1 LVENLKAEGSVMAAD
16 IAVAAPTN
24 QLNARTT
31 RVWLVDDDNDL
42 VSLLEERFR
51 SCGWQSRSFD
61 NGDALD
67 EALIDD
73 MPHVLVLDRLL
84 PGKNGTHLLTRI
96 RQQGHRFPV
105 LMLSALGTAD
115 QRIEGLETGADD
127 YLAKPFLW
135 RELQLRL
142 ERLLDYRRELTPQRP
157 PEEIFQINDL
167 LFDPSKQEL
176 KGPSGTTCSLSRGDA
191 SLLSFFCLSPGIAFE
206 REQLCQATGS
216 LVDANS
222 SRSIDVRISKLR
234 KLLNSCKRGSGRMI
248 EAVRGRGY
256 RLEAEVVANPTP

>member
-1 LVENLKAEGSVMAAD
+1 MSPATASSHTAA
-16 IAVAAPTN
+16 
-24 QLNARTT
+24 
-31 RVWLVDDDNDL
+31 RVWVVDDDREL
-42 VSLLEERFR
+42 LALLEERFG
-51 SCGWQSRSFD
+51 SCGWQTRSFED
-61 NGDALD
+61 GAALD
-67 EALIDD
+67 EALSQD

-84 PGKNGTHLLTRI
+84 PGQSGTHLLERL
-96 RQQGHRFPV
+96 RRQGHRFPV

-115 QRIEGLETGADD
+115 ERIEGLETGADD

-157 PEEIFQINDL
+157 PEQIFRINSV
-167 LFDPSKQEL
+167 LFDPGRLEL
-176 KGPSGTTCSLSRGDA
+176 QGPSGAVSNLSRGDA

-216 LVDANS
+216 LVDAQN

-256 RLEAEVVANPTP
+256 RLNAEVQIEPQA

>member
-1 LVENLKAEGSVMAAD
+1 MTRATASQPRPSSHPEA
-16 IAVAAPTN
+16 
-24 QLNARTT
+24 
-31 RVWLVDDDNDL
+31 RVWVVDDDREL
-42 VSLLEERFR
+42 LTLLEERCR
-51 SCGWQSRSFD
+51 GCGWQTRSFED
-61 NGDALD
+61 GSALD
-67 EALIDD
+67 AALHHE

-84 PGKNGTHLLTRI
+84 PGQSGTHLLQRL
-96 RQQGHRFPV
+96 RSQGHRFPV

-115 QRIEGLETGADD
+115 ERIEGLETGADD

-157 PEEIFQINDL
+157 PEQRFRLNTL
-167 LFDPSKQEL
+167 LFDPAKLEL
-176 KGPSGTTCSLSRGDA
+176 VGPMGVAINLSRGDA
-191 SLLSFFCLSPGIAFE
+191 SLLSFLCLSPGIAFE

-222 SRSIDVRISKLR
+222 SRSVDVRISKLR
-234 KLLNSCKRGSGRMI
+234 KVLNTCKRGSGRMI

-256 RLEAEVVANPTP
+256 RLNAEVQCEPRD

>member
-1 LVENLKAEGSVMAAD
+1 MTAACSHPD
-16 IAVAAPTN
+16 A
-24 QLNARTT
+24 
-31 RVWLVDDDNDL
+31 RVWVVDDDGAL
-42 VSLLEERFR
+42 LSMLEERFHE
-51 SCGWQSRSFD
+51 CGWQPRGFED
-61 NGDALD
+61 GAALD
-67 EALIDD
+67 EALRDE

-84 PGKNGTHLLTRI
+84 PGQSGTHLLERL
-96 RQQGHRFPV
+96 RNQGHRFPV

-115 QRIEGLETGADD
+115 ERIEDLETGADD
-127 YLAKPFLW
+127 YMAKPFLW

-157 PEEIFQINDL
+157 PEQIFRINNL
-167 LFDPSKQEL
+167 LFDPGRLEL
-176 KGPSGTTCSLSRGDA
+176 QGPTGVVNSLSRGDA
-191 SLLSFFCLSPGIAFE
+191 SLLSFFCLSPGLAFE

-216 LVDANS
+216 LVDATN

-256 RLEAEVVANPTP
+256 RLNAEVQVDPQA

>member
-1 LVENLKAEGSVMAAD
+1 MSPATASSHPAA
-16 IAVAAPTN
+16 
-24 QLNARTT
+24 
-31 RVWLVDDDNDL
+31 RVWVVDDDREL
-42 VSLLEERFR
+42 LALLEERC
-51 SCGWQSRSFD
+51 SGCGWQTRSFED
-61 NGDALD
+61 GAALD
-67 EALIDD
+67 EALSQD

-84 PGKNGTHLLTRI
+84 PGQSGTHLLERL
-96 RQQGHRFPV
+96 RRQGHRFPV

-115 QRIEGLETGADD
+115 ERIEGLETGADD

-157 PEEIFQINDL
+157 PEQIFRINSV
-167 LFDPSKQEL
+167 LFDPARLEL
-176 KGPSGTTCSLSRGDA
+176 QGPSGAVSSLSRGDA

-216 LVDANS
+216 LVDAQN

-256 RLEAEVVANPTP
+256 RLNAEVKSEPQA

>member
-1 LVENLKAEGSVMAAD
+1 MSPATPSSHTAA
-16 IAVAAPTN
+16 
-24 QLNARTT
+24 
-31 RVWLVDDDNDL
+31 RVWVVDDDREL
-42 VSLLEERFR
+42 LSLLEERFG
-51 SCGWQSRSFD
+51 SCGWQTRSFED
-61 NGDALD
+61 GASLD
-67 EALIDD
+67 EALTQD

-84 PGKNGTHLLTRI
+84 PGQSGTHLLERL
-96 RQQGHRFPV
+96 RRQGHRFPV

-115 QRIEGLETGADD
+115 ERIEGLETGADD

-157 PEEIFQINDL
+157 PEQIFRINSVV
-167 LFDPSKQEL
+167 FDPGRLEL
-176 KGPSGTTCSLSRGDA
+176 QGPGGVVSNLSRGDA

-216 LVDANS
+216 LVDAQN

-256 RLEAEVVANPTP
+256 RLNAEVQIEPQP

>member
-1 LVENLKAEGSVMAAD
+1 VEY
-16 IAVAAPTN
+16 N
-24 QLNARTT
+24 QQLQRTMT
-31 RVWLVDDDNDL
+31 ATTAQRPATSNHPDARVWVVDDDRDL
-42 VSLLEERFR
+42 LSLLEERFN
-51 SCGWQSRSFD
+51 SCGWQTRSFED
-61 NGDALD
+61 GDGLDQALHD
-67 EALIDD
+67 E

-84 PGKNGTHLLTRI
+84 PGQSGTHLLERL
-96 RQQGHRFPV
+96 REQGHRFPV
-105 LMLSALGTAD
+105 LMLSALGAAD
-115 QRIEGLETGADD
+115 ERIEGLETGADD
-127 YLAKPFLW
+127 YMAKPFLW

-157 PEEIFQINDL
+157 PEQIFRINTL
-167 LFDPSKQEL
+167 VFDPARLEL
-176 KGPSGTTCSLSRGDA
+176 QGPTGVVNSLSRGDA

-216 LVDANS
+216 LVDATN

-256 RLEAEVVANPTP
+256 RLNADVQIDPQA